1 MADQRSIILVN
12 VSMGLSGTTLRN
24 ESRLVRLFW
33 HAWIVMWGL
42 NGVLFRSLC
51 MLGGIVLFGTLLK
64 MCEVGWH

>member
-1 MADQRSIILVN
+1 MN

-42 NGVLFRSLC
+42 NGVLFGSLC

>member
-1 MADQRSIILVN
+1 MD
-12 VSMGLSGTTLRN
+12 VSVGLSGTALRN

-42 NGVLFRSLC
+42 DRVLFGSLC
-51 MLGGIVLFGTLLK
+51 VLGGIVLFVTLLK